1 MKMKIR
7 QFLELIF
14 RFYPYSFFERY
25 RHWKN
30 LCYTSWI
37 LHAFKEVGK
46 NPYICS
52 PLYIKGGENIIVG
65 DNFTTFRGLRIETY
79 SMHNGVKYSPYL
91 KIGDNVSINFDCH
104 IGCIDKIEIGNNVLL
119 ASRVFITDHF
129 HGLTN
134 TRDDLKIPPSQ
145 RFLSTKGSIVI
156 EDDVWIGEGA
166 VVMPGVRIGKGAIIG
181 ANAVVTK
188 DIQPYTIVAGVPA
201 RVVKQL

>member
-1 MKMKIR
+1 MKIKIK
-7 QFLELIF
+7 QLLELIF

-30 LCYTSWI
+30 ICYTSWI
-37 LHAFKEVGK
+37 LHAFKKVGK

-104 IGCIDKIEIGNNVLL
+104 IGCINKIEIGNNVLL

-134 TRDDLKIPPSQ
+134 TRDELKIPPSQ

-181 ANAVVTK
+181 ANAVVTN